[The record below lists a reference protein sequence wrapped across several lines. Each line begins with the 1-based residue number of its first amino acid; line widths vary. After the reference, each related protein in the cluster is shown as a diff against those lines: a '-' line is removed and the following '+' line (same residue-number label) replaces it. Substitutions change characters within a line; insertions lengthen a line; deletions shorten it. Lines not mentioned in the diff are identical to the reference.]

1 VKKAG
6 MELSQYVM
14 PGLGGRAL
22 SREHALETADALNRI
37 NPDFIRLRTLAIPN
51 HIELHRDISQGT
63 FEKLNDREITHE
75 ILLFLENLDGIT
87 SAFKSDHILNLFE
100 DIEGVFPQD
109 KQKMTDVART
119 FLAMAPEEQVLYQVG
134 RRIGLLARLSDLRDP
149 ARRAQVEA
157 TCSRLGITT
166 DNVDSIVDEMMKRF
180 I

>member
-1 VKKAG
+1 
-6 MELSQYVM
+6 
-14 PGLGGRAL
+14 
-22 SREHALETADALNRI
+22 
-37 NPDFIRLRTLAIPN
+37 
-51 HIELHRDISQGT
+51 LHRDISQGT

-134 RRIGLLARLSDLRDP
+134 RRIGRLARLSDLRDP

-157 TCSRLGITT
+157 TCFRLGITT